1 MTDSQRAAYLQIK
14 SRLGIVDKR
23 YDLVQ
28 RVLNNVVNESNSL
41 EKEKEILEDAIE
53 AYERYILE

>member
-1 MTDSQRAAYLQIK
+1 MSDSQKTAYLQIK
-14 SRLGIVDKR
+14 NRLEIVDKR

-28 RVLNNVVNESNSL
+28 RVLDNVIKESNSL
-41 EKEKEILEDAIE
+41 EKEKEILGDAIE

>member
-1 MTDSQRAAYLQIK
+1 MTDAQKVAYIQIK
-14 SRLGIVDKR
+14 NRLEIVDRR

-28 RVLNNVVNESNSL
+28 RVLDNVIKESNSL
-41 EKEKEILEDAIE
+41 EKEKEILGDAIE

>member
-1 MTDSQRAAYLQIK
+1 MSDAQKVAYLQIK
-14 SRLGIVDKR
+14 KRLEFVDKR

-28 RVLNNVVNESNSL
+28 RVLDNLIKESNSL
-41 EKEKEILEDAIE
+41 EKEKEILGDAIE

>member
-1 MTDSQRAAYLQIK
+1 MSDAQKVAYLQIK
-14 SRLGIVDKR
+14 NRLEIVDKR

-28 RVLNNVVNESNSL
+28 RVLDNVIKESNSL
-41 EKEKEILEDAIE
+41 EKEKEILGDAIE